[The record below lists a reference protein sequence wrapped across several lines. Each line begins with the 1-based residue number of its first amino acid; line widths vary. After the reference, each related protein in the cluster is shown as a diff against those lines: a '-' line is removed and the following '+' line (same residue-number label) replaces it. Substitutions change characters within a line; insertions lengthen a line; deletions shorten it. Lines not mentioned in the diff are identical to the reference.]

1 MNGGGETADAA
12 YPRYRTDSRLSRAE
26 SLRRTN
32 PGATTVLSDTDFA
45 TPIED
50 RYFEDYVP
58 GAVYVYGSITMA
70 RLDILRFADEFDPQ
84 SIHNDPQ
91 AARQGPFSG
100 LIASGR
106 HTCSVTMRMYVDHYV
121 GKVACLASPGID
133 ELRRVRP
140 VRPGDR
146 LSLRATV
153 QEARVSRSKPDRGLV
168 TTGIEVLD
176 QHGQTVLTMSAMNLL
191 LRRPDMSRP
200 G

>member
-1 MNGGGETADAA
+1 MKGGSAVTAG
-12 YPRYRTDSRLSRAE
+12 TTTTLSG
-26 SLRRTN
+26 S
-32 PGATTVLSDTDFA
+32 DFA
-45 TPIED
+45 TPVED

-58 GAVYVYGSITMA
+58 GSVYVYGSVTMT
-70 RLDILRFADEFDPQ
+70 REDILRFANEFDPQ

-100 LIASGR
+100 LIASGW

-121 GKVACLASPGID
+121 SKVASLASPGID
-133 ELRRVRP
+133 ELRWVRP

-153 QEARVSRSKPDRGLV
+153 RDARVSRSKPDRGLV

-176 QHGQTVLTMSAMNLL
+176 QHGRTVLTMSAMNLF
-191 LRRPDMSRP
+191 LRRQVI
-200 G
+200 GGAG